1 MDFVNETMRR
11 QGAAWLALFGGE
23 TETAE
28 ASETTGAA
36 QPPRRREGEARRS
49 EATGGEESAAEVT
62 SPQQRA
68 QAETAQQEL
77 LRREGEQL
85 LRQLRTSK
93 AEGETAERGGSAT
106 ESLAAESLNWEAE
119 AARREGRSALET
131 ADARAIS
138 RRFERDARRYDGG
151 FRFY

>member
-28 ASETTGAA
+28 ASETTEAA
-36 QPPRRREGEARRS
+36 QPPRRREREAQRS

-62 SPQQRA
+62 SPQQRE
-68 QAETAQQEL
+68 QTETAQQESQ
-77 LRREGEQL
+77 RREGERL
-85 LRQLRTSK
+85 LRALRASK
-93 AEGETAERGGSAT
+93 AEGEPTESGGSAR
-106 ESLAAESLNWEAE
+106 ESLAAESLGWEAE